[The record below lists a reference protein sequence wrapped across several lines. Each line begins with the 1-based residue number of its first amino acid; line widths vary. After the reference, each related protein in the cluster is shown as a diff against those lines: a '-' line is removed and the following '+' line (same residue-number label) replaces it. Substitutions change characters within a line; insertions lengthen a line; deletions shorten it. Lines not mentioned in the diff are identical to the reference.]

1 MPKTIRNQF
10 EKNLT
15 YEKLE
20 WAHKL
25 SQKGKT
31 TKKDVVLFNLK
42 KEEYLQWLYEVI

>member
-42 KEEYLQWLYEVI
+42 KEEYFC